1 MRKGRKFLC
10 LLLCAVLLL
19 SMSAAAL
26 GANNK
31 YSSWFQTNYDEINK
45 LGLMPESFNGLDLTK
60 NITRGEMCELAVYAF
75 EKATG
80 NDIDMSNE
88 TFSGFTDTS
97 DQNIIKAHLYGIVN
111 GYEDGSFRPNQ
122 LLTRQEFF
130 KLIENFCTA
139 AAFSPKATDGALS
152 GFADAGSISAW
163 AKEAAQIC
171 VSYSYV
177 QGTKL
182 GNGTYLNPKSN
193 ASRQEAM
200 TMFLRCYKTIQWFY
214 DENVKSATVV
224 VDQINLNVTV
234 TSINKTMYVCQTG
247 YINVRDSWTTGSTK
261 VGELSYNAAVTVT
274 GITTTTSDG
283 HQWYRIKYNGITAYV
298 RADLLS
304 DEKDSTVTP
313 GSGSGSGSGS
323 SKPGSGSGK
332 PGSGS
337 GNGSGSGGSQPGGSG
352 QANGMNYT
360 VPGNCY
366 EGMPVCYGHRTGNTV
381 GGSAYP
387 WSQCTWYAYRRR
399 VYYYHLPT
407 GSYMGNGQDWA
418 NTGRSLGYLVNRT
431 PHVGAAM
438 VFRAGQL
445 GANRRYGHVA
455 VVERVNSDGSVLIS
469 ECGASLQ
476 GVAQW
481 RTIYNAGNFQY
492 VHY

>member
-1 MRKGRKFLC
+1 MRKARKPLC

-26 GANNK
+26 GANNN

-45 LGLMPESFNGLDLTK
+45 LGLMPASFNGLDLTK
-60 NITRGEMCELAVYAF
+60 DITRGEMCELAVYAF

-88 TFSGFTDTS
+88 TFTGFTDTS
-97 DQNIIKAHLYGIVN
+97 DENIVKAHLYGIVN
-111 GYEDGSFRPNQ
+111 GYEDGSF
-122 LLTRQEFF
+122 
-130 KLIENFCTA
+130 
-139 AAFSPKATDGALS
+139 SPKAKDGALN

-182 GNGTYLNPKSN
+182 GNGTYLTPKDN

-234 TSINKTMYVCQTG
+234 TSISKTMYVCQTG

-298 RADLLS
+298 RADLLA
-304 DEKDSTVTP
+304 DKKDSTVTP
-313 GSGSGSGSGS
+313 GSGSGSGSG
-323 SKPGSGSGK
+323 GTV
-332 PGSGS
+332 
-337 GNGSGSGGSQPGGSG
+337 SG
-352 QANGMNYT
+352 QRDRELRHGLRRLQLRL
-360 VPGNCY
+360 GRLK
-366 EGMPVCYGHRTGNTV
+366 PVDR
-381 GGSAYP
+381 
-387 WSQCTWYAYRRR
+387 
-399 VYYYHLPT
+399 L
-407 GSYMGNGQDWA
+407 
-418 NTGRSLGYLVNRT
+418 
-431 PHVGAAM
+431 
-438 VFRAGQL
+438 
-445 GANRRYGHVA
+445 
-455 VVERVNSDGSVLIS
+455 
-469 ECGASLQ
+469 
-476 GVAQW
+476 
-481 RTIYNAGNFQY
+481 
-492 VHY
+492 